1 VSAYVAVKLIHI
13 SAIVI
18 WSAGLL
24 YLPGLFAEHAGT
36 AGAQDD
42 EAFRRLRHR
51 TRLVFIGL
59 ASPAAVI
66 AIVSGT
72 VLVFLAASLGGWMVL
87 KLFAVSGMVLLHA
100 YFGRMMGLLY
110 KDPAIRRPFAHFLLL
125 LPVVFLASAVIYLVT
140 GKPL

>member
-24 YLPGLFAEHAGT
+24 YLPALFAEHAGT
-36 AGAQDD
+36 ADD
-42 EAFRRLRHR
+42 EAFRRLRHK
-51 TRLVFIGL
+51 TRLVFVGL
-59 ASPAAVI
+59 TSPAAVI

-87 KLFAVSGMVLLHA
+87 KLFAVSGMVFLHI
-100 YFGRMMGLLY
+100 YFGHLMGLLY
-110 KDPAIRRPFAHFLLL
+110 DTPDFRRPFTHFLLL
-125 LPVVFLASAVIYLVT
+125 LPVLVLASVVIYLVT